1 MIYSCFYC
9 GLRTTYYKQVS
20 ISSAYLHST
29 ITCFSGKVFI
39 AFKHK
44 DAFQNHHIFIQKA
57 LLCCVHVCVCMLCL
71 VTDPQSA
78 KELKDLG
85 NSEFKKGNYTAA
97 SQYYSQA
104 IDVVKQKLPPLDNVM
119 AMLKHNEE
127 KHELAVLFS
136 NRAECYIKMDK
147 VEEALNDAKES
158 VSWDG
163 HWYRVCLKAKVVK

>member
-29 ITCFSGKVFI
+29 IVFQEKFLLHSNIKMLSKITIFSFKRPCFAV
-39 AFKHK
+39 
-44 DAFQNHHIFIQKA
+44 
-57 LLCCVHVCVCMLCL
+57 CMCVCMLFL